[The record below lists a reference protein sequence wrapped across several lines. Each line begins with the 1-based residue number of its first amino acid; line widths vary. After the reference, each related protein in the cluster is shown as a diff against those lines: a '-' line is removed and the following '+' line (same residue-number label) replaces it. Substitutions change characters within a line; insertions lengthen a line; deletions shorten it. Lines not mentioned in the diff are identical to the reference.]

1 MTVIWCINK
10 FQYLDFII
18 KDYEY
23 NFRLT
28 PKRYLILGLGLE
40 PRSGSSGFIL
50 WIYLKIKRT
59 KNSIISNRFLQKFLH
74 YSHQQRQ
81 NRN

>member
-1 MTVIWCINK
+1 MHPIN
-10 FQYLDFII
+10 FNILDFII

-40 PRSGSSGFIL
+40 PRSDSSGFIPIRKKEL
-50 WIYLKIKRT
+50 DNLM
-59 KNSIISNRFLQKFLH
+59 IITISRF
-74 YSHQQRQ
+74 
-81 NRN
+81 

>member
-1 MTVIWCINK
+1 MHPIN
-10 FQYLDFII
+10 FNILDFII

-40 PRSGSSGFIL
+40 PCNYILGFIQFDN
-50 WIYLKIKRT
+50 T
-59 KNSIISNRFLQKFLH
+59 KKVS
-74 YSHQQRQ
+74 YS
-81 NRN
+81 

>member
-1 MTVIWCINK
+1 MHPIN
-10 FQYLDFII
+10 FNILDFII

-40 PRSGSSGFIL
+40 PRSGNSGFVLI
-50 WIYLKIKRT
+50 
-59 KNSIISNRFLQKFLH
+59 KNSNLSVM
-74 YSHQQRQ
+74 S
-81 NRN
+81 